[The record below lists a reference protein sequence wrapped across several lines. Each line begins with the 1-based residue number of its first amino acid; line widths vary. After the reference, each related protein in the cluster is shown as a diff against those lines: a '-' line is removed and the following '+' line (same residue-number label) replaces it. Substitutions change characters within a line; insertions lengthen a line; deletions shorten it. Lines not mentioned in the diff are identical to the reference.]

1 MWMPLY
7 IYLHICAPVTIDGFA
22 VGGNVADLA
31 NKYGVKLQDANN
43 GYFTI
48 YDISSE
54 WNEMVVYYYDGKIYE
69 INIEFMEF

>member
-1 MWMPLY
+1 M
-7 IYLHICAPVTIDGFA
+7 
-22 VGGNVADLA
+22 A